1 MDDKQSRIEGEKVMK
16 NVKIGVLLGAL
27 FMAIILVGC
36 GNGQEAEESTNEE
49 VIAEV
54 NGDEITRETFD
65 QVLAMYQVGY
75 EAEFG
80 PDVWEQTIETGETVL
95 QALKQEVARILI
107 LEQLIMQRA
116 EEEGITVTEEEIDGA
131 IEPYLEDPDIQELF
145 EEGSLEEDFIREQ
158 LRKELL
164 AEKYQQWYV
173 TENAVTDEDIEEF
186 YAENSQF
193 FEVLEVQARH
203 ILVEDEDLARDLIDR
218 LEDGESFEAL
228 AEEYS
233 TDGSAQNGG
242 NLGYFGRGEMVG
254 PFDEAAF
261 TQEVGEVSE
270 EPIET
275 QFGYH
280 IILVEDRIDET
291 ESLEEAGE
299 NIRFHL
305 ENQRFQAHVSEL
317 HDEAD
322 IVQEEE
328 L

>member
-1 MDDKQSRIEGEKVMK
+1 MK
-16 NVKIGVLLGAL
+16 NVKIGGLLVAL
-27 FMAIILVGC
+27 ILAVILVGC
-36 GNGQEAEESTNEE
+36 GNGQDPEESSNEE
-49 VIAEV
+49 IIAEV
-54 NGDEITRETFD
+54 NGDEITRETFE
-65 QVLAMYQVGY
+65 QVLAMYKVGY

-80 PDVWEQTIETGETVL
+80 PDVWDQTIETGETVL
-95 QALKQEVARILI
+95 EALKQEVARILI

-116 EEEGITVTEEEIDGA
+116 EEQDITVTEEEIDGA
-131 IEPYLEDPDIQELF
+131 IEPYMEDPDIQELF
-145 EEGSLEEDFIREQ
+145 DEGTLEEDFIREQ
-158 LRKELL
+158 LRKEQM

-173 TENAVTDEDIEEF
+173 TENPVTEDDIEAFYVENQEF
-186 YAENSQF
+186 F
-193 FEVLEVQARH
+193 DVLEVQARH
-203 ILVEDEDLARDLIDR
+203 ILVEEEELARDLIDR

-233 TDGSAQNGG
+233 TDGSAENGG

-280 IILVEDRIDET
+280 IILVEDKIEES
-291 ESLEEAGE
+291 ESLEEATE

-305 ENQRFQAHVSEL
+305 ENQRFQTHVSEL
-317 HDEAD
+317 YDEAE